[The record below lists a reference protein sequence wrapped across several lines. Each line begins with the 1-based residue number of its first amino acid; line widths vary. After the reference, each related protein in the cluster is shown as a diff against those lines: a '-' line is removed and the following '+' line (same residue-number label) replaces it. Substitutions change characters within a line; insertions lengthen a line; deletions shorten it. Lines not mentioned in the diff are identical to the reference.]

1 MYNCYNYFFYFP
13 NTETQNAERAKHS
26 NEPLTTKAPVSKG
39 FQCLLSLFPVIAVY
53 LASRDALECVSMA
66 LNAFL
71 SFCI

>member
-39 FQCLLSLFPVIAVY
+39 FQRLLSLIFMV
-53 LASRDALECVSMA
+53 